1 PVIAQ
6 SLAFSVEQDRLTF
19 IGQPSLQISAQPQP
33 QVQLLS
39 GSPLFRSLRDR
50 EALLQSAG
58 PIDIPLAQPEAVARL
73 PLIFDPV
80 AGGFESGGAHNLL
93 SGAVAESGQLHP
105 HPPSAPARSFHLHA
119 LRLESN
125 SVVLFRVGCFVTA

>member
-1 PVIAQ
+1 P
-6 SLAFSVEQDRLTF
+6 
-19 IGQPSLQISAQPQP
+19 
-33 QVQLLS
+33 LS
-39 GSPLFRSLRDR
+39 RSLRDS

-58 PIDIPLAQPEAVARL
+58 PIDIPLAQPGAVARL
-73 PLIFDPV
+73 PFIFDPV

-105 HPPSAPARSFHLHA
+105 HPPSAPRPARSFHLHA

-125 SVVLFRVGCFVTA
+125 SVVLFRVGRFVSALFPLRGALARPGHR

>member
-1 PVIAQ
+1 Q
-6 SLAFSVEQDRLTF
+6 L
-19 IGQPSLQISAQPQP
+19 SLQISTHPQP
-33 QVQLLS
+33 QAQFLS
-39 GSPLFRSLRDR
+39 GPPLSRSLRDR
-50 EALLQSAG
+50 EALLQPTG
-58 PIDIPLAQPEAVARL
+58 PVDIPLAQPCAVARL

-105 HPPSAPARSFHLHA
+105 HPPSAPRPARSFHLHA

-125 SVVLFRVGCFVTA
+125 SVVLFRVGRFVAA